1 MNEQKRKILNI
12 ILIVINVVLVV
23 AIARVAILLHNCFS
37 PKGYQK
43 IICRYTDSTSLN
55 DYFCFI
61 NDYKSY
67 ESIIN
72 MYNAISKEAKELQ
85 GNNEYV
91 TGNYLKFSED
101 FFNENQL
108 LVIHSFG
115 YQSINRYRGITSY
128 KELPKSVKLKITVDK
143 ESKMGDNIEHIYIIP
158 MPKNV
163 NSVKIQ
169 YPCTSF
175 TRTIVGNG
183 IPIGIIVFF
192 DVVIIGYVI
201 TRKKVFISLLIK
213 FLLLALFIV
222 IIGCICYYLYVQAN
236 PSISEKPII
245 YLYPKEDTQ
254 VSVKLGNEDRI
265 TCSYPT
271 YTSDGWNV
279 LAKPTGDLIDLNSGR
294 NLYSL
299 YYECDNSAQYTM
311 KNDGFVVESEKLV
324 EFLEEK
330 LSILGLTEREAEE
343 FIVYWL
349 PRLQA
354 NKYNYIRFATMDEI
368 NQNMPLEFST
378 NPDTLIRVLMTYKPL
393 EHPIDVEEQQLS
405 TPERIGFVAVEW
417 GGAQIK

>member
-1 MNEQKRKILNI
+1 MNKQKRKILNI
-12 ILIVINVVLVV
+12 ILIIINVILVV
-23 AIARVAILLHNCFS
+23 AIARVSILLYYEIEPND
-37 PKGYQK
+37 YQT
-43 IICRYTDSTSLN
+43 IICKYNNSSSKGDYWYFIDS
-55 DYFCFI
+55 YI
-61 NDYKSY
+61 GYKN
-67 ESIIN
+67 IIN
-72 MYNAISKEAKELQ
+72 AYNTISNEAKEKL
-85 GNNEYV
+85 GNNDEYV
-91 TGNYLKFSED
+91 VGSHLKYSKN
-101 FFNENQL
+101 FFKEKKL
-108 LVIHSFG
+108 LVLHTFG
-115 YQSINRYRGITSY
+115 FLPPDVDSGIVSLKKYSTLITINHDKDYVGDIEY
-128 KELPKSVKLKITVDK
+128 VYLIPVPKD
-143 ESKMGDNIEHIYIIP
+143 
-158 MPKNV
+158 V
-163 NSVKIQ
+163 NSARVKYHCSDQSYHPVWFNAIVENTHLIVICAIFDIIIIA
-169 YPCTSF
+169 YVITNNKKILKLLIISIIIS
-175 TRTIVGNG
+175 TIVG
-183 IPIGIIVFF
+183 V
-192 DVVIIGYVI
+192 GYYI
-201 TRKKVFISLLIK
+201 YEES
-213 FLLLALFIV
+213 
-222 IIGCICYYLYVQAN
+222 Q
-236 PSISEKPII
+236 PSIAEKPII

-254 VSVKLGNEDRI
+254 ISVKLGNEDKI

-271 YTSDGWNV
+271 YTSGGWNV

-417 GGAQIK
+417 GGTQIK

>member
-1 MNEQKRKILNI
+1 MNKQKRKILNI
-12 ILIVINVVLVV
+12 ILIIINVILVV
-23 AIARVAILLHNCFS
+23 AIARVSILLYYEIEPND
-37 PKGYQK
+37 YQT
-43 IICRYTDSTSLN
+43 IICKYNNSSSKGDYWYFIDS
-55 DYFCFI
+55 YI
-61 NDYKSY
+61 GYKN
-67 ESIIN
+67 IIN
-72 MYNAISKEAKELQ
+72 AYNTISNEAKEKL
-85 GNNEYV
+85 GNNDEYV
-91 TGNYLKFSED
+91 VGSHLKYSKN
-101 FFNENQL
+101 FFKEKKL
-108 LVIHSFG
+108 LVLHTFG
-115 YQSINRYRGITSY
+115 FLPPDVDSGIVSLKKYSTLITINHDKDYVGDIEY
-128 KELPKSVKLKITVDK
+128 VYLIPVPKD
-143 ESKMGDNIEHIYIIP
+143 
-158 MPKNV
+158 V
-163 NSVKIQ
+163 NSARVKYHCSDQSYHPVWFNAIVENTHLIVICAIFDIIIIA
-169 YPCTSF
+169 YVITNNKKILKLLIISIIIS
-175 TRTIVGNG
+175 TIVG
-183 IPIGIIVFF
+183 V
-192 DVVIIGYVI
+192 GYYI
-201 TRKKVFISLLIK
+201 YEES
-213 FLLLALFIV
+213 
-222 IIGCICYYLYVQAN
+222 Q
-236 PSISEKPII
+236 PSIAEKPII

-254 VSVKLGNEDRI
+254 VSVKLGNEDKI

-271 YTSDGWNV
+271 YTSGGWNV

-330 LSILGLTEREAEE
+330 LSILGLTEKEAEE

-417 GGAQIK
+417 GGTQIK

>member
-12 ILIVINVVLVV
+12 ALIIINVILVV
-23 AIARVAILLHNCFS
+23 AIARVIILLYYEFS
-37 PKGYQK
+37 PQDYQT
-43 IICRYTDSTSLN
+43 IICKYNDSSSN
-55 DYFCFI
+55 EDFFEFI
-61 NDYKSY
+61 NDYELY
-67 ESIIN
+67 QSIIKQ
-72 MYNAISKEAKELQ
+72 YTKVKKELV
-85 GNNEYV
+85 NNDGYV
-91 TGNYLKFSED
+91 TGNYLKYSKD
-101 FFNENQL
+101 FFEENNLLIIHTFGFLPSNVSSNNVSYEEAYGNRQVRVIINNEKDFVDKVEYIYMIPISKRVDDARIHYHCSDESYSPVWLNTIVKNIHL
-108 LVIHSFG
+108 IVIGIIFDILVIA
-115 YQSINRYRGITSY
+115 YVITNNKKILKVLIISI
-128 KELPKSVKLKITVDK
+128 
-143 ESKMGDNIEHIYIIP
+143 IIL
-158 MPKNV
+158 
-163 NSVKIQ
+163 
-169 YPCTSF
+169 
-175 TRTIVGNG
+175 TIVGVG
-183 IPIGIIVFF
+183 
-192 DVVIIGYVI
+192 
-201 TRKKVFISLLIK
+201 
-213 FLLLALFIV
+213 
-222 IIGCICYYLYVQAN
+222 YYLYEESH
-236 PSISEKPII
+236 PSIAEKPII
-245 YLYPKEDTQ
+245 YLYPKEETQ
-254 VSVKLGNEDRI
+254 VSVKLGNEDKI

-271 YTSDGWNV
+271 YTSGGWNV

-349 PRLQA
+349 PRLQV

-393 EHPIDVEEQQLS
+393 EHPIEVEEQQLS

>member
-1 MNEQKRKILNI
+1 MNKQKRKILNI
-12 ILIVINVVLVV
+12 ILIIINVILVV
-23 AIARVAILLHNCFS
+23 AIARVSILLYYEIEPND
-37 PKGYQK
+37 YQT
-43 IICRYTDSTSLN
+43 IICKYNNSSSKGDYWYFIDS
-55 DYFCFI
+55 YI
-61 NDYKSY
+61 GYKN
-67 ESIIN
+67 IIN
-72 MYNAISKEAKELQ
+72 AYNTISNEAKEKL
-85 GNNEYV
+85 GNNDEYV
-91 TGNYLKFSED
+91 VGSHLKYSKN
-101 FFNENQL
+101 FFKEKKL
-108 LVIHSFG
+108 LVLHTFG
-115 YQSINRYRGITSY
+115 FLPPDVDSGIVSLKKYSTLITINHDKDYVGDIEY
-128 KELPKSVKLKITVDK
+128 VYLIPVPKD
-143 ESKMGDNIEHIYIIP
+143 
-158 MPKNV
+158 V
-163 NSVKIQ
+163 NSARVKYHCSDQSYHPVWFNAIVENTHLIVICAIFDIIIIA
-169 YPCTSF
+169 YVITNNKKILKVLIISIIIS
-175 TRTIVGNG
+175 TIVG
-183 IPIGIIVFF
+183 V
-192 DVVIIGYVI
+192 GYYI
-201 TRKKVFISLLIK
+201 YEES
-213 FLLLALFIV
+213 
-222 IIGCICYYLYVQAN
+222 Q
-236 PSISEKPII
+236 PSIAEKPII

-254 VSVKLGNEDRI
+254 VSVKLGNEDKI

-271 YTSDGWNV
+271 YTSGGWNV

-417 GGAQIK
+417 GGTQIK

>member
-12 ILIVINVVLVV
+12 ALIIINVILVV
-23 AIARVAILLHNCFS
+23 AIARVSILLYYEIEPND
-37 PKGYQK
+37 YQT
-43 IICRYTDSTSLN
+43 IICKYNNSSSKRDYWYFIDS
-55 DYFCFI
+55 YI
-61 NDYKSY
+61 GYKN
-67 ESIIN
+67 IIN
-72 MYNAISKEAKELQ
+72 KYNTISNEAEEKL
-85 GNNEYV
+85 GNNNEYV
-91 TGNYLKFSED
+91 ARNHLKYSKD
-101 FFNENQL
+101 FFKEKKL
-108 LVIHSFG
+108 LVIHIFG
-115 YQSINRYRGITSY
+115 FLPPNVDSGIVSLKNYSTRITINHDENYVG
-128 KELPKSVKLKITVDK
+128 DK
-143 ESKMGDNIEHIYIIP
+143 EYVYLVPVPKAVTSARVKYHCSDQNYRPLWFNAIVENTHLIVICAIFDIMVIAYVKTKNKKILKSLIISIIIIVVVVPCFIYIYI
-158 MPKNV
+158 
-163 NSVKIQ
+163 NSH
-169 YPCTSF
+169 
-175 TRTIVGNG
+175 N
-183 IPIGIIVFF
+183 
-192 DVVIIGYVI
+192 
-201 TRKKVFISLLIK
+201 
-213 FLLLALFIV
+213 
-222 IIGCICYYLYVQAN
+222 
-236 PSISEKPII
+236 SISEKPII

-254 VSVKLGNEDRI
+254 VSVKLGNEDKI

-271 YTSDGWNV
+271 YSNDGWNV

-354 NKYNYIRFATMDEI
+354 NKYNYIRFATVEEI

-393 EHPIDVEEQQLS
+393 EHPIEVEEQQLS